1 MSSFWFAALPWLGT
15 LNLFLFVEGNI
26 LMCLG
31 NFVHTLTTSIVLKLL
46 LSMTGNRWPCSHSS
60 VVLQVSVVVYS

>member
-31 NFVHTLTTSIVLKLL
+31 NFVHKLTTSIVLKLL
-46 LSMTGNRWPCSHSS
+46 PSMTGNR
-60 VVLQVSVVVYS
+60 